1 MLKRGVVAG
10 VAAALLLAGP
20 VMAQS
25 NGKGAKSAPPAPAAA
40 KQSKAAHAAPAQPL
54 PPIDK
59 FKGNCGNGRG
69 QGGAAGAGLGRG
81 AGNTCARSSSAAPM
95 SPG

>member
-1 MLKRGVVAG
+1 MLERGVVAG

-20 VMAQS
+20 VLAQG
-25 NGKGAKSAPPAPAAA
+25 NGKNAKSATPSPAASQGTPAPA
-40 KQSKAAHAAPAQPL
+40 KPLPPL

-59 FKGNCGNGRG
+59 FKGNCGNGKG
-69 QGGAAGAGLGRG
+69 AGSAAGAGLGRG
-81 AGNTCARSSSAAPM
+81 AGNTCARDLRAPPV